1 LTEKK
6 YRSRNQTPKEALAVH
21 RPNLTDAPHSVTRE
35 RRNSPRHIRFAA
47 LCAAAITIFAGCTVG
62 PNYVRPTAEVP
73 TDFKETPANWKQ
85 AQPSDAVA
93 KGKWWEI
100 YQDPQLNELEE
111 QINVSNQTLKAEQ
124 EQFAQA
130 RAALRITRSN
140 LFPNVSTSPSVTRTH
155 LAPNEPNFNS
165 TLESTDYNTFTIPV
179 DVSYEV
185 DLWGRVRRTVE
196 ASRSEAQATGADL
209 ANVSLSLHAEL
220 AGDYFQLRGLD
231 AQKQLLDSTVVSF
244 QKALDL
250 TQSRF
255 HGGLASAVDV
265 AQAKTILDTTRAES
279 TDVGVQRAAFEHAIA
294 VLIGK
299 PASQF
304 SLPLIPLTAP
314 PPVIP
319 SGLPSDLLERRPD
332 ISAAERR
339 VQEQNAQIGVA
350 RAAYFP
356 QLTLSGSGGFES
368 TAFTTLLQGPS
379 GFWLLGGQAAE
390 YLFDGGARRGA
401 SDQAKAAWNQSVD
414 NYRQTVLVAFQEVE
428 DNLAALRILEV
439 EANQEAEAVASA
451 EHSLSLSVTRYR
463 GGVANYLE
471 VTTAQSA
478 ALADEVTAVN
488 LLTRRLAASV
498 LLIKA
503 IGGGWNVSQLP
514 HV

>member
-1 LTEKK
+1 MHRL
-6 YRSRNQTPKEALAVH
+6 NLHLADARH
-21 RPNLTDAPHSVTRE
+21 NFTHARPGM
-35 RRNSPRHIRFAA
+35 PRHAQLA
-47 LCAAAITIFAGCTVG
+47 LSCAAAILFFAGCTVG

-140 LFPNVSTSPSVTRTH
+140 LFPNVSTTPSVSRTH
-155 LAPNEPNFNS
+155 LAPNEPLFNPP
-165 TLESTDYNTFTIPV
+165 TESKDYNTFTIPV
-179 DVSYEV
+179 DVSYEP

-231 AQKQLLDSTVVSF
+231 AQKQLLDSNVEAF
-244 QKALDL
+244 EKALDL

-265 AQAKTILDTTRAES
+265 AQAKTILDTTRAET
-279 TDVGVQRAAFEHAIA
+279 TDLGVQRAAFEHAIA

-304 SLPLIPLTAP
+304 SLPQIPLSAP

-356 QLTLSGSGGFES
+356 QVTLGATGGFES

-379 GFWLLGGQAAE
+379 GFWMLGGQAAE

-401 SDQAKAAWNQSVD
+401 SEQAKAAWNQSVD
-414 NYRQTVLVAFQEVE
+414 NYRQTVLVAFEEVE
-428 DNLAALRILEV
+428 DNLAALRILEN

-451 EHSLSLSVTRYR
+451 QHSLSLSITRYR
-463 GGVANYLE
+463 GGVTNYLE

-488 LLTRRLAASV
+488 ILTRRLAASV
-498 LLIKA
+498 LLVKA
-503 IGGGWNVSQLP
+503 LGGGWNVSQIP

>member
-1 LTEKK
+1 MHRL
-6 YRSRNQTPKEALAVH
+6 NLADACH
-21 RPNLTDAPHSVTRE
+21 NLPRPFRLAT
-35 RRNSPRHIRFAA
+35 
-47 LCAAAITIFAGCTVG
+47 LCAMAILFFAGCTVG
-62 PNYVRPTAEVP
+62 PNYVHPTAEVP
-73 TDFKETPANWKQ
+73 ADFKETPANWKQ
-85 AQPSDAVA
+85 AQPSDAIS

-100 YQDPQLNELEE
+100 YQDPQLDELEE
-111 QINVSNQTLKAEQ
+111 KINVSNQTLKAEQ

-140 LFPNVSTSPSVTRTH
+140 LYPEVTTTPSVSRTH
-155 LAPNEPNFNS
+155 LATNQPNFNS
-165 TLESTDYNTFTIPV
+165 TLETTDFNTFSIPV

-250 TQSRF
+250 TQTRF

-304 SLPLIPLTAP
+304 SLPPIPLTVP

-356 QLTLSGSGGFES
+356 QVTLNGTGGFES

-379 GFWLLGGQAAE
+379 GFWMLGGQAAE

-401 SDQAKAAWNQSVD
+401 SEQAKAAWNQSVD

-428 DNLAALRILEV
+428 DNLAALRILED
-439 EANQEAEAVASA
+439 EADQEAEAVTSA
-451 EHSLSLSVTRYR
+451 EHSLSLSLTRYR

-488 LLTRRLAASV
+488 ILTRRLAASV
-498 LLIKA
+498 LLVKA
-503 IGGGWNVSQLP
+503 LGGGWNVSQIP

>member
-1 LTEKK
+1 
-6 YRSRNQTPKEALAVH
+6 VH
-21 RPNLTDAPHSVTRE
+21 RPNLNLADARCNPTRGL
-35 RRNSPRHIRFAA
+35 RLAA
-47 LCAAAITIFAGCTVG
+47 LCTAALTIFAGCTVG

-85 AQPSDAVA
+85 AQPSDAVS

-100 YQDPQLNELEE
+100 YSDPQLNELEE
-111 QINVSNQTLKAEQ
+111 KINVSNQTLKAEQ

-140 LFPNVSTSPSVTRTH
+140 LFPNVSTTPAISRTHIAPNQPLFNSVTETK
-155 LAPNEPNFNS
+155 
-165 TLESTDYNTFTIPV
+165 DYNTFTIPV

-220 AGDYFQLRGLD
+220 AADYFQLRGLD
-231 AQKQLLDSTVVSF
+231 AQKQLLDSNVDAF
-244 QKALDL
+244 EKALEL
-250 TQSRF
+250 TESRF

-265 AQAKTILDTTRAES
+265 AQAQTILDTTRAET
-279 TDVGVQRAAFEHAIA
+279 TDLGVQRAAFEHAIA

-304 SLPLIPLTAP
+304 SLPQLPLSAP

-319 SGLPSDLLERRPD
+319 SGMPSDLLERRPD

-339 VQEQNAQIGVA
+339 VQEQNANIGVA
-350 RAAYFP
+350 RAAYYP
-356 QLTLSGSGGFES
+356 QITLNGTGGFES
-368 TAFTTLLQGPS
+368 TAITTLLQGPS
-379 GFWLLGGQAAE
+379 GFWMLGGQAAE

-401 SDQAKAAWNQSVD
+401 SEQAKAAWNQSVD

-428 DNLAALRILEV
+428 DNLAALRILET
-439 EANQEAEAVASA
+439 EADQEAQAVAAAQHSV
-451 EHSLSLSVTRYR
+451 SLSLTRYR
-463 GGVANYLE
+463 GGVTNYLE

-488 LLTRRLAASV
+488 ILSRRLAASV

-503 IGGGWNVSQLP
+503 LGGGWNVSQIP

>member
-1 LTEKK
+1 M
-6 YRSRNQTPKEALAVH
+6 H
-21 RPNLTDAPHSVTRE
+21 RPNLADAHHIITRE
-35 RRNSPRHIRFAA
+35 RRNTPRLFRLAA
-47 LCAAAITIFAGCTVG
+47 LSAAAILFAGCTVG

-85 AQPSDAVA
+85 AQPSDAIS

-111 QINVSNQTLKAEQ
+111 KINVSNQTLKAEQ

-140 LFPNVSTSPSVTRTH
+140 LYPEATTTPSASRTR
-155 LAPNEPNFNS
+155 LAPNEPLFNS
-165 TLESTDYNTFTIPV
+165 AAGRADFNTFTIPV

-185 DLWGRVRRTVE
+185 DLWGRVRRSVE

-294 VLIGK
+294 VLIGE

-304 SLPLIPLTAP
+304 SLPPIPLTAP

-339 VQEQNAQIGVA
+339 VQQQNAQIGVA

-356 QLTLSGSGGFES
+356 QVTLSGSGGFES
-368 TAFTTLLQGPS
+368 GVITTLLQGPG
-379 GFWLLGGQAAE
+379 GFWMLGGQAAE

-488 LLTRRLAASV
+488 ILTRRLAASV
-498 LLIKA
+498 LLVKA
-503 IGGGWNVSQLP
+503 LGGGWDVLQIP